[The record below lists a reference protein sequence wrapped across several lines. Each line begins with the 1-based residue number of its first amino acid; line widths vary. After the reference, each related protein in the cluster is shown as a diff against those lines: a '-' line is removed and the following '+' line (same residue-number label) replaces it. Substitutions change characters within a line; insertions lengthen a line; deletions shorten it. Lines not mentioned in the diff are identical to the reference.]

1 MLVAQAV
8 SVSFAANLF
17 FAAIAVSRRPD
28 ENDPFFVWSPSL
40 LSELVPVVF
49 SLLDTVAVPIF
60 AYKKEFMPVLLAPHA
75 MVFIPC
81 VLRPGNSAS
90 KATATKSQ
98 GDQTTARY
106 ASFIYWIAAA
116 SIVVQAYLT
125 VLMLQD
131 VGTEVS
137 YGDVARKL
145 LDTIYVHPACSS
157 VSWDVIFCTLSSFAW
172 ALVHGFEAKHM
183 LGEQ

>member
-17 FAAIAVSRRPD
+17 FAAITVSQRPD
-28 ENDPFFVWSPSL
+28 TKDVLFVWSPSL
-40 LSELVPVVF
+40 VYELIPVAF

-81 VLRPGNSAS
+81 VLRPSSSAS
-90 KATATKSQ
+90 KLAATESQ
-98 GDQTTARY
+98 GDQTTKRY
-106 ASFIYWIAAA
+106 ASFVYWIAVA
-116 SIVVQAYLT
+116 SVAVQAYLT
-125 VLMLQD
+125 VLMLHDMGDD
-131 VGTEVS
+131 VSFNQVTQQ
-137 YGDVARKL
+137 L

-157 VSWDVIFCTLSSFAW
+157 VSWDVIFCVLSSSAW
-172 ALVHGFEAKHM
+172 ALVHGFEAEQM
-183 LGEQ
+183 LGGW